1 MRRPTPCA
9 VPLGSASVR
18 RALTPIIEGG
28 SAHMDGSRCEPKMT
42 AGLDIGD
49 KYSYLCLIDQ
59 ESGEV
64 VEEGRLRTNPEAFRR
79 RFASEQPP
87 MRIAIEAGTHSPWVS
102 RLLEECGHEV
112 LVANARKL
120 RLIYA
125 NKRKTDEMDAEN
137 LARLARLDPK
147 LLYPLKHRGQECQAH
162 MAIVHSREALVGTRT
177 QLVNHV
183 RGTVKSFG
191 ARLPK
196 CPARSFHKR
205 AKEHI
210 PEALLPALDPILE
223 QIGSLTERIQKYDR
237 KLEAISKEHYPE
249 TDLLRRVEGMGPLTA
264 LTFVLTLEDPHRFEK
279 SRSVGAYLG
288 LVPATDRSGDSDPQ
302 KRISKEGD
310 QMLRK
315 LLVSSAHYILGPF
328 GSDSDLRRHGEKIAS
343 RGGKNANRNGR
354 WWPWPESSVCS
365 CTACGLAERSNFRS
379 TTPIGAKSGGRLL
392 KRRGDGAQTSQ
403 EEVKIPR
410 HGGEAPQS
418 GGWPW
423 LLPEIALRI

>member
-1 MRRPTPCA
+1 
-9 VPLGSASVR
+9 
-18 RALTPIIEGG
+18 
-28 SAHMDGSRCEPKMT
+28 MDGSRSEPKMT

-49 KYSYLCLIDQ
+49 KYSYLCLIDT

-64 VEEGRLRTNPEAFRR
+64 VEEGRLRTNPKAFRR
-79 RFASEQPP
+79 RFASEQP

-137 LARLARLDPK
+137 LARLARVDPK
-147 LLYPLKHRGQECQAH
+147 LLYPLKHRGQECQTH
-162 MAIVHSREALVGTRT
+162 MAIVRSREALVGTRT

-191 ARLPK
+191 GRLPK

-205 AKEHI
+205 ASEHI
-210 PEALLPALDPILE
+210 PEALLAALGPILE
-223 QIGSLTERIQKYDR
+223 QIGSLTERIRQYDR
-237 KLEAISKEHYPE
+237 KLEEISKESYPE
-249 TDLLRRVEGMGPLTA
+249 TDLLRRVEGIGLLSA

-343 RGGKNANRNGR
+343 RGGKNSKKRAAVAVARKL
-354 WWPWPESSVCS
+354 SV
-365 CTACGLAERSNFRS
+365 LLH
-379 TTPIGAKSGGRLL
+379 RLWVTGEIYDPL
-392 KRRGDGAQTSQ
+392 YNTRRRAQQ
-403 EEVKIPR
+403 
-410 HGGEAPQS
+410 GEA
-418 GGWPW
+418 
-423 LLPEIALRI
+423 A